1 MDATLHFNL
10 PKDSVRFRDACNAGR
25 WRAVCVNLESYLV
38 DEIKNT
44 EDFDS
49 VKGLEVALDKLIELL
64 CYFDV
69 QTFPEINVDP
79 TGKE

>member
-1 MDATLHFNL
+1 MEAILRFNL
-10 PKDSVRFRDACNAGR
+10 PKDSVRFRDACNAAR
-25 WRAVCVNLESYLV
+25 WRAVCTNLEGYLV
-38 DEIKNT
+38 DKIKNT

-49 VKGLEVALDKLIELL
+49 VKGLEIALDKMIELL

>member
-1 MDATLHFNL
+1 M
-10 PKDSVRFRDACNAGR
+10 
-25 WRAVCVNLESYLV
+25 NLESYLV

-44 EDFDS
+44 EDFDA

-69 QTFPEINVDP
+69 QTFPEIDVDP
-79 TGKE
+79 IGKE

>member
-1 MDATLHFNL
+1 MEAILRFNL

-25 WRAVCVNLESYLV
+25 WRAGSTNLEGYLV

-49 VKGLEVALDKLIELL
+49 VKGLEVALDKLIEIL

>member
-10 PKDSVRFRDACNAGR
+10 PEDSVRFRDACNAGR
-25 WRAVCVNLESYLV
+25 WRAACVTLESYLA
-38 DEIKNT
+38 DQIKTT

-79 TGKE
+79 ITKE